1 MLANNLVG
9 QQQDSA
15 NSEQVK
21 LVIVG
26 DGACGKTSLITV
38 FAKGTFPEDYTPSVF
53 EKYERE
59 LNIGRKRVSMSLWDT
74 AGQEDYDRLRPLAYN
89 ATDVVLMC
97 YDVTDYDSYDNVFCK
112 WSPEVSHFCRGTPIL
127 LIGCKTDLR
136 MDKIHLRRLK
146 EQGKDPLTYYKG
158 EQAAQK
164 IQAHIY
170 LECSAKFHENIEDI
184 FREAAKLGLRARR
197 RPFRQRTC
205 TLL

>member
-1 MLANNLVG
+1 MLADNLVEK
-9 QQQDSA
+9 QQDSA
-15 NSEQVK
+15 NCEQVK

-38 FAKGTFPEDYTPSVF
+38 FAKGIFPEDYTPSVF

-59 LNIGRKRVSMSLWDT
+59 LNVGKKKVSLSLWDT

-89 ATDVVLMC
+89 DTDVVLMC
-97 YDVTDYDSYDNVFCK
+97 YDVTDYDSYENVFCK
-112 WSPEVSHFCRGTPIL
+112 WGPEVSHFCPGIPIM

-136 MDKIHLRRLK
+136 MDKIRLRRLK
-146 EQGKDPLTYYKG
+146 EQGKDPLTYNKG

-164 IQAHIY
+164 IQAYIY

-184 FREAAKLGLRARR
+184 FQEAAKVCLRARR
-197 RPFRQRTC
+197 QACRHRTC